1 MGQSGIVLKHLNTHM
16 TLTTTSDCPTAG
28 SGFHRCS
35 CKHNVGVLGLYWCMS
50 GVQGSSSGDYGGGS
64 SHHSGSG
71 RYGGGCVQFSLS
83 AGLILTSLSFLCV
96 DWEAT
101 CVWLLGLPLV
111 FECSFHADQAA
122 AQCQV

>member
-1 MGQSGIVLKHLNTHM
+1 
-16 TLTTTSDCPTAG
+16 
-28 SGFHRCS
+28 
-35 CKHNVGVLGLYWCMS
+35 
-50 GVQGSSSGDYGGGS
+50 
-64 SHHSGSG
+64 
-71 RYGGGCVQFSLS
+71 VQFSLS